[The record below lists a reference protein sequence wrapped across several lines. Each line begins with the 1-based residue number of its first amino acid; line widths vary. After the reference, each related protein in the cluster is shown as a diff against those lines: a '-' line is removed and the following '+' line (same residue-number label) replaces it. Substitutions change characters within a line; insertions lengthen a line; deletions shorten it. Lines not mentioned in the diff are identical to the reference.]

1 MNLSIRKRKNSCD
14 LPMGCGSI
22 LMRLAS
28 HWLCAWNLRVI
39 AAILFRATHA
49 RECQRGGVNFQANPN
64 FDCRLG
70 KRHMWCRQSR
80 WLYSMTLSH
89 RERQMSPDID
99 SQWVCRFVTAVWP
112 DSNEAAFRAA
122 FRQVH
127 TQRGHSRPPS
137 KAKKG
142 WKFLSLA
149 LPPQCQPP
157 FTKIQWFTVGVAAV
171 IIGFSKCVR
180 ITTTKDNQTVC
191 ASHKTLFHH
200 GFPRLSVSF
209 DHPWCVSLYRNAQ
222 RFRPVTVGQD
232 ALNSAPWASADPRS
246 LGIVKSWRISM
257 DFHWSLVK
265 MEKLSNMF

>member
-1 MNLSIRKRKNSCD
+1 MRESASAVGLDTPKNC
-14 LPMGCGSI
+14 
-22 LMRLAS
+22 
-28 HWLCAWNLRVI
+28 LCNCEHDDIPEDFAPL
-39 AAILFRATHA
+39 
-49 RECQRGGVNFQANPN
+49 NFQANPN
-64 FDCRLG
+64 FDCRLE
-70 KRHMWCRQSR
+70 KRHMWCRQTR
-80 WLYSMTLSH
+80 WLYSMTLSR

-142 WKFLSLA
+142 WKLLSLA

-180 ITTTKDNQTVC
+180 ITTTKDNQTVR
-191 ASHKTLFHH
+191 ASHKTFFHH
-200 GFPRLSVSF
+200 DVTMVFQGFLWALIIRG
-209 DHPWCVSLYRNAQ
+209 VSL
-222 RFRPVTVGQD
+222 FIEMPL
-232 ALNSAPWASADPRS
+232 ALSPGDRGGRMP
-246 LGIVKSWRISM
+246 
-257 DFHWSLVK
+257 
-265 MEKLSNMF
+265 